1 MGKGALRPFFKGH
14 SLKKEKEHEKKE
26 VDKMLS
32 HFVTLPFFETHIAIQ
47 RMGSYKPDDCQRGYY
62 TGAVICTA
70 DAVSPARAS
79 LAGP

>member
-1 MGKGALRPFFKGH
+1 MPRAHR
-14 SLKKEKEHEKKE
+14 
-26 VDKMLS
+26 V
-32 HFVTLPFFETHIAIQ
+32 FFETHIAIQ